1 MNDKEWAE
9 QELAQYRKEE
19 IEAVKRIAKA
29 REDLTKA
36 KTELAAAKE
45 YLEGVRGGIK
55 EFEFQMNCLTLSGRL
70 P

>member
-1 MNDKEWAE
+1 MDSKEWAE
-9 QELAQYRKEE
+9 QELARYQKEE
-19 IEAVKRIAKA
+19 IEAVKRIVKA
-29 REDLTKA
+29 QEDLTKA

-55 EFEFQMNCLTLSGRL
+55 EFEFQMDCLTLYGRL